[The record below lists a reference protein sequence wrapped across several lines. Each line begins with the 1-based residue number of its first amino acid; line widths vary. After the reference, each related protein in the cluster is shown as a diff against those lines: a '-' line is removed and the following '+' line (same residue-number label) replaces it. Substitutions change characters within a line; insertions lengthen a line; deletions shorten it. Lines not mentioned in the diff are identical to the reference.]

1 MQTPAILGSLHI
13 PATAA
18 PATTAWISTLVGQ
31 TLEATLE
38 ATLPE
43 GLLLRLPDGRA
54 LLAQGDLSFPLG
66 STLQLSAL
74 PLPEGAGVRLQVTG
88 ATQPPTAALLA
99 PLVQGEAAQLLAR
112 LQATAQTSAQTSTQS
127 SILATLLRGLLQAGP
142 AAPEEPLTWSG
153 WMKEA
158 MKALADPAQSPT
170 EAAFHQLQAKEG
182 TALFEVPLPW
192 APNAQPLR
200 IWIENQEEGRD
211 SGPETVHR
219 VFLSVPFT
227 SLGEV
232 RVGLEQWSAGLRVRL
247 WAHDPAQLQASL
259 PGLEAELATLGR
271 PVDIR
276 LLPLPQGLPDLRALA
291 GGPPLRAM
299 G

>member
-1 MQTPAILGSLHI
+1 MQTPAILGSLQI
-13 PATAA
+13 PITVA
-18 PATTAWISTLVGQ
+18 PATSAWVNALVGQ

-43 GLLLRLPDGRA
+43 GVLLRLPDGRT
-54 LLAQGDLSFPLG
+54 LQAQGDLSFPPG
-66 STLQLSAL
+66 STLQLKAL

-88 ATQPPTAALLA
+88 ATQPPAAALLA
-99 PLVQGEAAQLLAR
+99 PLIQGEASQLTAR
-112 LQATAQTSAQTSTQS
+112 LQTSDQTAT
-127 SILATLLRGLLQAGP
+127 LATLRRGLLQAGS
-142 AAPEEPLTWSG
+142 AAPEESSTWSS

-158 MKALADPAQSPT
+158 MKTLADPAQSPV
-170 EAAFHQLQAKEG
+170 EAPFHQLQAKEG

-192 APNAQPLR
+192 GPNAEPMR
-200 IWIENQEEGRD
+200 IWIENQEEGRG

-227 SLGEV
+227 RLGEV
-232 RVGLEQWSAGLRVRL
+232 RVGIEQWSGGLRVRL
-247 WAHDPAQLQASL
+247 WAQDPTQLQASL
-259 PGLEAELATLGR
+259 PGLEAELATLGH
-271 PVDIR
+271 PVDVR

-291 GGPPLRAM
+291 GSPPLRAM